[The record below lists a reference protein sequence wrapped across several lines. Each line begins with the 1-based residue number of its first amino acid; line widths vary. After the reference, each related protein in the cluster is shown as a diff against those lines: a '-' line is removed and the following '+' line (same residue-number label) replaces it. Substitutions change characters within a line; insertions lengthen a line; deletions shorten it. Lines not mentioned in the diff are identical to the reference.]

1 MKKTLKIFLIVIA
14 VFAFMYVSLRPELQ
28 YIRDSVYYT
37 VFIILFIDG
46 VVLYVMF
53 SRSLQTSLPTK
64 IVLSSFL
71 IYPLLRYTELTVRE
85 KDLLLYAVGF
95 MIILTTVLV
104 YLYKLKRNTKKQ
116 VFEKYPMITGILIVI
131 RAVAVI
137 LDIQSIDKLSF
148 IWILSGIISL
158 VLTSVSILIVIRYK
172 KKITDRQNIY
182 AIPLLVL
189 MISFIFPA
197 LSGMF
202 LNYALDDSE
211 PLIYQAEVIDKE
223 IHQGGRSITTYN
235 LFVKIEGKE
244 TSLGTS
250 QSEYYDLII
259 GDIIEVKKYEGA
271 FNLSYLLYEP

>member
-14 VFAFMYVSLRPELQ
+14 VFAFMYVSLRPGLQ

-85 KDLLLYAVGF
+85 KDLLLYAVGL

-211 PLIYQAEVIDKE
+211 PLVYQAEVIDKE

-244 TSLGTS
+244 FELGTS

>member
-14 VFAFMYVSLRPELQ
+14 VFAFMYVSLRPGLQ

-211 PLIYQAEVIDKE
+211 PIVYQAEVIDKE

-244 TSLGTS
+244 FELGTS

>member
-14 VFAFMYVSLRPELQ
+14 VFAFMYVSLRPGLQ

-85 KDLLLYAVGF
+85 KDLLLYAVGL

-211 PLIYQAEVIDKE
+211 PIVYQAEVIDKE

-244 TSLGTS
+244 FELGTS

>member
-14 VFAFMYVSLRPELQ
+14 VFALMYVSLRPGLQ

-85 KDLLLYAVGF
+85 KDLLLYAVGL

-211 PLIYQAEVIDKE
+211 PIVYQAEVIDKE

-244 TSLGTS
+244 FELGTS

>member
-14 VFAFMYVSLRPELQ
+14 VFALMYVSLRPGLQ

-85 KDLLLYAVGF
+85 KDLLLYAVGL

-211 PLIYQAEVIDKE
+211 PLVYQAEVIDKE

-244 TSLGTS
+244 FELGTS